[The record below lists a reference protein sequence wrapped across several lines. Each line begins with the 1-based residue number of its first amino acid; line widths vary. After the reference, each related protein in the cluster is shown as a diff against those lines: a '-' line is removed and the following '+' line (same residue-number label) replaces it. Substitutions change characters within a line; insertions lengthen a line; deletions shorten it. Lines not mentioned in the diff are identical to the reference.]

1 MCTKSMLLDYWSF
14 LATMVSDASVVVV
27 DLSLAIAMHESSSE
41 FRPFAGGSR
50 SFDENLSGRCGG
62 GGGGDGFSSASA
74 TLQSPHCGH

>member
-1 MCTKSMLLDYWSF
+1 MLLDYWSF

-62 GGGGDGFSSASA
+62 GGGDGFSSASA